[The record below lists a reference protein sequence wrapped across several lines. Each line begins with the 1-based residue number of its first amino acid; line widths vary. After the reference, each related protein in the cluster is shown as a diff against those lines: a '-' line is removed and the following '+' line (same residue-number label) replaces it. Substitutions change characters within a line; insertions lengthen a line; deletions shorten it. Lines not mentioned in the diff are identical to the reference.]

1 MRRESLTPSERVM
14 RARMAAYM
22 LHARY
27 DPRETTKPARRAFN
41 QRFLDQVDPDHRL
54 PDRERHRRAESARRA
69 YFTRL
74 AYLSAR
80 KRRRA
85 LDADGPTVVVKA
97 CPGGSRRS
105 GRRIPDR

>member
-1 MRRESLTPSERVM
+1 MRRESLTPNERVM

-27 DPRETTKPARRAFN
+27 DPRETTKPARRA
-41 QRFLDQVDPDHRL
+41 
-54 PDRERHRRAESARRA
+54 

-80 KRRRA
+80 KRRGQRA
-85 LDADGPTVVVKA
+85 SL
-97 CPGGSRRS
+97 
-105 GRRIPDR
+105 GRRATGY